1 MDKRDYLRQLGAE
14 EKDISH
20 GNVGYELEDMEGYF
34 ARECAENRLSEGLPV
49 PEEFIPRDKS
59 LLERDLYRRMKN
71 MERLENERTK
81 EDKSMVWPWTDKDE
95 RLWQELYNKDN
106 CRQGRTLVLKDK
118 VDKTEIKTKEIQNK
132 RSVVTMVKK
141 AEAIKEEKTEIVEV
155 EKVEEETKS
164 GKLLDFSKNEAIV
177 LTGEWKMRR
186 IWSKKKAKWMF
197 VLEGDNNSI
206 IIGGAGENGKNV
218 WGLVVDSNQKSSEP
232 TMNKIEA

>member
-1 MDKRDYLRQLGAE
+1 
-14 EKDISH
+14 
-20 GNVGYELEDMEGYF
+20 
-34 ARECAENRLSEGLPV
+34 
-49 PEEFIPRDKS
+49 
-59 LLERDLYRRMKN
+59 

-106 CRQGRTLVLKDK
+106 CRQGRTLALKDK

-132 RSVVTMVKK
+132 RSVVTMIKK